1 MVLFSVLKFA
11 ILGGAADAAL
21 ATNAGDGLI
30 NRKSTREWAK
40 ECDYNPQKLFH
51 KFFFE
56 DIQYLLSLHDLW
68 NKRKPPKPLKFE
80 DVSAV
85 GNYTLIFCYF

>member
-1 MVLFSVLKFA
+1 M
-11 ILGGAADAAL
+11 LGGAANAAL

-30 NRKSTREWAK
+30 TRKSTREWAK
-40 ECDYNPQKLFH
+40 ECNYDPPKLFH
-51 KFFFE
+51 KFFHE

-80 DVSAV
+80 DVSAL
-85 GNYTLIFCYF
+85 GKYSRLLILEHGLP